1 MQIPIGAR
9 IDRKTWEITPL
20 YREGSEEELYEALRP
35 FFEIARK
42 VKRERATALKI
53 AAEKEGSKQLE

>member
-20 YREGSEEELYEALRP
+20 YREGSVEEFIEAMRP
-35 FFEIARK
+35 FAEVARMAK
-42 VKRERATALKI
+42 ESEKRKGEVPMTGATR
-53 AAEKEGSKQLE
+53 